1 MTDILLSHCER
12 LESSGT
18 RVGPIIDL
26 LSEKSYQSA
35 IDWKRIQTR
44 YPTLHRVFEKKAD
57 REALVNLGTFLRTL
71 LRDPAKSFQLVPDQ
85 FIDDPS
91 FIEPDRI
98 AFESEIGAS
107 PLSVAR
113 G

>member
-1 MTDILLSHCER
+1 
-12 LESSGT
+12 
-18 RVGPIIDL
+18 
-26 LSEKSYQSA
+26 
-35 IDWKRIQTR
+35 
-44 YPTLHRVFEKKAD
+44 
-57 REALVNLGTFLRTL
+57 VNLGTFLRTL